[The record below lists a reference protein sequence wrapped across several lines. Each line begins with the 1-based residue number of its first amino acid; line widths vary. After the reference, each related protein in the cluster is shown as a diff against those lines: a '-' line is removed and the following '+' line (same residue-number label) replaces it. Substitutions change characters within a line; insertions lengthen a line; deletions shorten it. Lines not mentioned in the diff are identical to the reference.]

1 MAQDVVIK
9 NVKDRI
15 DAIEDVGTLPQ
26 VMARI
31 LAIVEDDSSTALDLA
46 SEISR
51 DQALTMRI
59 LRAVNS
65 AYYGFQRQILTVPEA
80 VVILGFNEVERL
92 ALAIAVINTL
102 GMDRENVK
110 ALRLVWRHSMACS
123 VGGTVFEQR
132 FAGAMPEVRGAHVAG
147 LLHDI
152 GKAIISQYFPEAV
165 PAVTN
170 KVTDEGLSVIE
181 AEREVLDGHTHCD
194 IGAWMASRWSLP
206 QSLVDSIALHH
217 EPDKVSRENVMV
229 HATHVIDEICNSL
242 GMLTL
247 NVPYVCRLNAD
258 SAAMFQHGDELVHA
272 VQEQLDKNQRLLG
285 AVGSGAMF

>member
-1 MAQDVVIK
+1 MADVVIK
-9 NVKDRI
+9 NLKDRI

-51 DQALTMRI
+51 DQALTMRV

-92 ALAIAVINTL
+92 SLAIAVINTL

-110 ALRLVWRHSMACS
+110 SLRLMWRHSMACS
-123 VGGTVFEQR
+123 VAGTIFEQR
-132 FAGAMPEVRGAHVAG
+132 FAAKMPEVRGAHVAG
-147 LLHDI
+147 LIHDI
-152 GKAIISQYFPEAV
+152 GKAVIAQHIPEAV
-165 PAVTN
+165 PVIAMRIQE
-170 KVTDEGLSVIE
+170 DGLSAAE
-181 AEREVLDGHTHCD
+181 AEREVLGGYSHCE
-194 IGAWMASRWSLP
+194 IGAWMAEKWGLP
-206 QSLVDSIALHH
+206 EPLVESILLHH
-217 EPDKVSRENVMV
+217 TTEEVPPEKVLV
-229 HATHVIDEICNSL
+229 HATHAIDEICNSL
-242 GMLTL
+242 GMLSY
-247 NVPYVCRLNAD
+247 NMPYVCRLNEK
-258 SAAMFQHGDELVHA
+258 SAAIFGYGDELQNA
-272 VQEQLDKNQRLLG
+272 VRAQLDKSQRLLG